1 MFIKTKHYDT
11 CIQKVRIEVGTLV
24 GLEADDE
31 AYIVLKELPTLEM
44 LKLKEASEQ
53 GENQTLTL
61 LRDLL
66 PSILVDHNFYEDADA
81 KRKMDNR
88 EVASLVFESLDLTV
102 KVVNEYTHAAF
113 FPVRTRAAP
122 DRIPLLRGLQRKK
135 KRRALRRVRTLALLH
150 NRYLS
155 SLLRL

>member
-1 MFIKTKHYDT
+1 MFIKTKHYDN

-44 LKLKEASEQ
+44 LRLKEASEQ

-81 KRKMDNR
+81 KKKMDNR

-113 FPVRTRAAP
+113 FSRADASGARSRPSAARSSTDDVAP
-122 DRIPLLRGLQRKK
+122 
-135 KRRALRRVRTLALLH
+135 
-150 NRYLS
+150 S
-155 SLLRL
+155 STASTATGSST

>member
-1 MFIKTKHYDT
+1 MFIKTRNYDK

-24 GLEADDE
+24 GLEKDDE
-31 AYIVLKELPTLEM
+31 AFILLKELPTLEM
-44 LKLKEASEQ
+44 LRLKEASEK
-53 GENQTLTL
+53 GENETLCL

-81 KRKMDNR
+81 KKKMDNR

-113 FPVRTRAAP
+113 FSRRRDSAGRSHPSAP
-122 DRIPLLRGLQRKK
+122 R
-135 KRRALRRVRTLALLH
+135 
-150 NRYLS
+150 S
-155 SLLRL
+155 STGEEAQSSTESTATGSST

>member
-1 MFIKTKHYDT
+1 MFIKTKHCDT

-44 LKLKEASEQ
+44 LRLKEASEQ

-81 KRKMDNR
+81 KKKMDNR

-102 KVVNEYTHAAF
+102 KVVNEYTHAGF
-113 FPVRTRAAP
+113 FSRANTSA
-122 DRIPLLRGLQRKK
+122 DRSRPSAARSSTEEEAQSST
-135 KRRALRRVRTLALLH
+135 ASTLTG
-150 NRYLS
+150 S
-155 SLLRL
+155 ST

>member
-1 MFIKTKHYDT
+1 MFIKTRHYDT

-44 LKLKEASEQ
+44 LRLKEASEQ

-81 KRKMDNR
+81 KRKMENR

-102 KVVNEYTHAAF
+102 KVVNEYTHAGF
-113 FPVRTRAAP
+113 FSREKGNAGRSRPSAA
-122 DRIPLLRGLQRKK
+122 R
-135 KRRALRRVRTLALLH
+135 
-150 NRYLS
+150 S
-155 SLLRL
+155 STDDVAPSSTPSTATGSST

>member
-1 MFIKTKHYDT
+1 MFIKTRHYEA

-24 GLEADDE
+24 GLKADDE

-44 LKLKEASEQ
+44 LRLKEASEQ

-102 KVVNEYTHAAF
+102 KVVNEYTHAGF
-113 FPVRTRAAP
+113 FSRANTSAGRSRPSAP
-122 DRIPLLRGLQRKK
+122 R
-135 KRRALRRVRTLALLH
+135 
-150 NRYLS
+150 S
-155 SLLRL
+155 STEEEAQSSTASTATGSST

>member
-1 MFIKTKHYDT
+1 MFIKTRNYDA

-31 AYIVLKELPTLEM
+31 AFIVLKELPTLEM
-44 LKLKEASEQ
+44 LRLKEASEK
-53 GENQTLTL
+53 GENQTLIL

-66 PSILVDHNFYEDADA
+66 PAILTDHNFYEDADA
-81 KRKMDNR
+81 KKKMDNR

-113 FPVRTRAAP
+113 FSRTDASGGRSRPSARKSSTEEEAP
-122 DRIPLLRGLQRKK
+122 
-135 KRRALRRVRTLALLH
+135 
-150 NRYLS
+150 S
-155 SLLRL
+155 STASTATGSST

>member
-1 MFIKTKHYDT
+1 
-11 CIQKVRIEVGTLV
+11 
-24 GLEADDE
+24 
-31 AYIVLKELPTLEM
+31 M

-81 KRKMDNR
+81 KKKMDNR

-113 FPVRTRAAP
+113 FSRADASGGRSRPSAQRSSTDGAAP
-122 DRIPLLRGLQRKK
+122 
-135 KRRALRRVRTLALLH
+135 
-150 NRYLS
+150 S
-155 SLLRL
+155 SMPSTPTGSST

>member
-11 CIQKVRIEVGTLV
+11 CIQKVRIEVGTLM
-24 GLEADDE
+24 GLKADDE

-44 LKLKEASEQ
+44 LRLKEASEQ

-102 KVVNEYTHAAF
+102 KVVNEYTHAGF
-113 FPVRTRAAP
+113 FSREKENAGRLHPSAP
-122 DRIPLLRGLQRKK
+122 R
-135 KRRALRRVRTLALLH
+135 
-150 NRYLS
+150 S
-155 SLLRL
+155 STGEGTGSSTVSTDTGSPT

>member
-1 MFIKTKHYDT
+1 M
-11 CIQKVRIEVGTLV
+11 
-24 GLEADDE
+24 
-31 AYIVLKELPTLEM
+31 LKELPTLEM
-44 LKLKEASEQ
+44 LRLKEASEQ

-66 PSILVDHNFYEDADA
+66 PSILTDHNFYEDADA

-88 EVASLVFESLDLTV
+88 EVASLIFESLDLTV

-113 FPVRTRAAP
+113 FPVRTRAAQ
-122 DRIPLLRGLQRKK
+122 IASLCSEVFNG
-135 KRRALRRVRTLALLH
+135 RRSAELSASTPLALLH

-155 SLLRL
+155 AMLRL